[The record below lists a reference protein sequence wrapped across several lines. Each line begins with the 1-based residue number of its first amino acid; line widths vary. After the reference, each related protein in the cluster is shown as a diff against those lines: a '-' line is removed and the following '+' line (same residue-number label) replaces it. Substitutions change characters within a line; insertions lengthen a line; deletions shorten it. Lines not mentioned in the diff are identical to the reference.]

1 MTYVEQSLDPEETLL
16 FEARFHWLCHV
27 LALTAL
33 GVPVKL
39 AMWIG
44 RNTTEPATTI
54 LLGGSAVTFALLLR
68 QVMPIWTTEIAVT
81 DNRLI
86 VKRGWLA
93 RSSDELQLKAIEQ
106 VNFSQGI
113 IGRLLDVGRIS
124 VHGNGDDELRI
135 PPVVNPIALIKVVE
149 DASARLKLVSSPA

>member
-1 MTYVEQSLDPEETLL
+1 MTYVEQSLGPEETLL
-16 FEARFHWLCHV
+16 YEARFHWLCHV

-33 GVPVKL
+33 SLPMILGIWL
-39 AMWIG
+39 D

-54 LLGGSAVTFALLLR
+54 VLSACAVAFALLLR
-68 QVMPIWTTEIAVT
+68 QVLPIWTTEIAVT
-81 DNRLI
+81 DHRLI

-135 PPVVNPIALIKVVE
+135 PPVANPIALIKVVE

>member
-1 MTYVEQSLDPEETLL
+1 MTYVEQSLGPEETLL

-33 GVPVKL
+33 TVPVIL

-54 LLGGSAVTFALLLR
+54 LLGGSAGMFALLLR

-81 DNRLI
+81 DHRLI

-93 RSSDELQLKAIEQ
+93 RSSDEL
-106 VNFSQGI
+106 
-113 IGRLLDVGRIS
+113 
-124 VHGNGDDELRI
+124 
-135 PPVVNPIALIKVVE
+135 
-149 DASARLKLVSSPA
+149 